1 MPYIVPTPVRM
12 AALAVGALLSL
23 VVVMAESAVASGV
36 ALVLLA
42 LTLLALEAPTLLAGM
57 EDDSE

>member
-1 MPYIVPTPVRM
+1 M
-12 AALAVGALLSL
+12 SL